1 MQSKNER
8 YNLLYKQIESLVAEE
23 TDSVAVM
30 ANMAALIHDTFHFWW
45 TGFYR
50 VADGELILGPFQG
63 PVACMHIGYGK
74 GVCGTAWK
82 ERRTVVVPD
91 VEQFPGHIA
100 CSSESRSEIVVPVV
114 QKGAVVAVLDIDSRE
129 LSTFDSTDAE
139 WLERIVTLLPPL
151 GSERDIWLAA
161 GCFWGAEKYLK
172 LIEGVTFTE
181 VGFAN
186 GNTENPTYKE
196 VYTDQTGYAETV
208 HLRYNPAVVSLRF
221 LLEMYF
227 KAIDPTS
234 LNKQGEDEGT
244 RYRTGIYYSDPS
256 DRAIIDEV
264 VSAEAKKYGV
274 AADLQSDAINYK
286 DLQSD
291 TTIKVE
297 VEPLR
302 NFYRAEEYHQD
313 YLDKN
318 PTGYC
323 HLPVALFELAKKAK
337 DRK

>member
-1 MQSKNER
+1 MTTQTKQETYS
-8 YNLLYKQIESLVAEE
+8 LVYKQIASLLSGECDGIA
-23 TDSVAVM
+23 TM
-30 ANMAALIHDTFHFWW
+30 ANVAAMLKDSFRFWW

-50 VADGELILGPFQG
+50 VIGGELILGPFQG

-82 ERRTVVVPD
+82 EHRTVVVPD

-100 CSSESRSEIVVPVV
+100 CSSESRSEIVVPVM

-129 LSTFDSTDAE
+129 LNTFDDADAE
-139 WLERIVTLLPPL
+139 WLEKIVALLPPL
-151 GSERDIWLAA
+151 GSEREIWLAA

-244 RYRTGIYYSDPS
+244 RYRTGIYYSNPA
-256 DRAIIDEV
+256 DRTVIDEV
-264 VSAEAKKYGV
+264 VAEEAKKYG
-274 AADLQSDAINYK
+274 LPMC
-286 DLQSD
+286 
-291 TTIKVE
+291 VE

-337 DRK
+337 DTL